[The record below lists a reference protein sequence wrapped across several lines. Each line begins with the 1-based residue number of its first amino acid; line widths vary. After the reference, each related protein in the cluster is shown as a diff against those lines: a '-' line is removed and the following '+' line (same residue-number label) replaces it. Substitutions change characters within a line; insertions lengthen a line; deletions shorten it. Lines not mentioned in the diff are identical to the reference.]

1 MEAVF
6 HPSIQTPYL
15 SAMKPLLFF
24 VAIATVWTASSPIS
38 TAQTPDAT
46 PLFRQIEAKS
56 NAITY
61 ESGRVTMS
69 IIDARNRARVREIDS
84 WSHTNGSDSK
94 VLVRFQAPADV
105 KGTAL
110 LTLKEG
116 GKDAQKLYLPSVG
129 RIQTIGAAQ
138 LSDRFMGSDFLFDDL
153 RPVSYADFRFV
164 TKESSPTRWL
174 VRGTPTT
181 SRTFAYADYVVDPV
195 RLLLLE
201 ATYYN
206 AQGKATRKL
215 TVEQIKE
222 VRPGIFRG
230 DLLVMRD
237 LVANRRTELKWSNR
251 VVDKTIP
258 ASMFTERELTR
269 F

>member
-6 HPSIQTPYL
+6 HGSIQNPYL
-15 SAMKPLLFF
+15 ADMNPSQKIFLFF
-24 VAIATVWTASSPIS
+24 LLWMAYTPVSKAQSS
-38 TAQTPDAT
+38 DAAA
-46 PLFRQIEAKS
+46 LFRQIEAKS
-56 NAITY
+56 NAIAN

-69 IIDARNRARVREIDS
+69 IFDARNRARVREIDS
-84 WSHTNGSDSK
+84 WTQTNGSDSK
-94 VLVRFQAPADV
+94 VMVRFQAPADV

-110 LTLKEG
+110 LTLSQG
-116 GKDAQKLYLPSVG
+116 GKDVQKLYLPSVG

-153 RPVSYADFRFV
+153 RPVSYADFTFE
-164 TKESSPTRWL
+164 TKEKSATRWL
-174 VRGTPTT
+174 VRGTPTAA
-181 SRTFAYADYVVDPV
+181 RTFAYADYVVDPV

-201 ATYYN
+201 APYYN

-230 DLLVMRD
+230 DLLIMRD
-237 LVANRRTELKWSNR
+237 LVANRRTELRWSNR

>member
-6 HPSIQTPYL
+6 QGSTQSPYL
-15 SAMKPLLFF
+15 PPMKTPSVFFTCIAIWMACAPLSF
-24 VAIATVWTASSPIS
+24 
-38 TAQTPDAT
+38 AQTPDAT
-46 PLFRQIEAKS
+46 SLFRQIEAKS
-56 NAITY
+56 NAIAY

-69 IIDARNRARVREIDS
+69 IFDARNRARIREIDS

-94 VLVRFQAPADV
+94 VFVRFQAPADV

-110 LTLKEG
+110 LTLKVG
-116 GKDAQKLYLPSVG
+116 GNDSQKLYLPSVG

-153 RPVSYADFRFV
+153 RPVSYADFTFV
-164 TKESSPTRWL
+164 TKESSASRWL
-174 VRGTPTT
+174 VRGTP
-181 SRTFAYADYVVDPV
+181 SSARTFAYADYVVDPV
-195 RLLLLE
+195 RLVLLE

-206 AQGKATRKL
+206 AQGRATRKL

-230 DLLVMRD
+230 DLLIMRD
-237 LVANRRTELKWSNR
+237 LVANRRTELRWSNR

>member
-6 HPSIQTPYL
+6 QGFTQSPYFAVMKNRVSIVSSILVWMACAPL
-15 SAMKPLLFF
+15 S
-24 VAIATVWTASSPIS
+24 S
-38 TAQTPDAT
+38 AQTPDAT

-56 NAITY
+56 NAIAY

-69 IIDARNRARVREIDS
+69 IFDARNRARVREIDS

-116 GKDAQKLYLPSVG
+116 DGDSQKLYLPSVG

-153 RPVSYADFRFV
+153 RPVSYAEFTFV
-164 TKESSPTRWL
+164 TKETSASRWL
-174 VRGTPTT
+174 VRGTPTVA
-181 SRTFAYADYVVDPV
+181 RTFAFVDYVVDPV
-195 RLLLLE
+195 RLVLLE
-201 ATYYN
+201 ATYFN

-215 TVEQIKE
+215 TVDEIKE

-230 DLLVMRD
+230 NLLVMRD
-237 LVANRRTELKWSNR
+237 LIANRRTELRWSNR

>member
-6 HPSIQTPYL
+6 QGFIQSPYL
-15 SAMKPLLFF
+15 PLMKPHLFF
-24 VAIATVWTASSPIS
+24 FAITAVWMASS
-38 TAQTPDAT
+38 TLLTVQTPDAT
-46 PLFRQIEAKS
+46 SLFRQIEAKS
-56 NAITY
+56 NAIAY

-69 IIDARNRARVREIDS
+69 IFDARNRARIREIDS

-110 LTLKEG
+110 LTLSQNG
-116 GKDAQKLYLPSVG
+116 SDSQKLYLPSVG

-153 RPVSYADFRFV
+153 RPVSYSEFTFV
-164 TKESSPTRWL
+164 TKESSATRWL
-174 VRGTPTT
+174 VRGTPST

-215 TVEQIKE
+215 TVEDIKE

-230 DLLVMRD
+230 NLLVMRD
-237 LVANRRTELKWSNR
+237 LVANRRTELKWTNR

>member
-6 HPSIQTPYL
+6 QGSTQSPYL
-15 SAMKPLLFF
+15 SLMKNLVSIVSSIL
-24 VAIATVWTASSPIS
+24 IWTACASFSV
-38 TAQTPDAT
+38 AQTPDAT
-46 PLFRQIEAKS
+46 SLFRQIEAKS
-56 NAITY
+56 NAIAY

-69 IIDARNRARVREIDS
+69 IIDARNRARIREIDS

-110 LTLKEG
+110 LTLKER
-116 GKDAQKLYLPSVG
+116 GKDVQKLYLPSVG

-153 RPVSYADFRFV
+153 RPVSYADFTFV
-164 TKESSPTRWL
+164 TKESSASRWL
-174 VRGTPTT
+174 VRGTP
-181 SRTFAYADYVVDPV
+181 SSARTFAYADYVVDPV
-195 RLLLLE
+195 RLVLLE

-215 TVEQIKE
+215 TVDQIKE

-230 DLLVMRD
+230 DLLIMRD
-237 LVANRRTELKWSNR
+237 LVANRRTELRWSNR